1 MSDKPKGGRG
11 KVAPYKTT
19 TIRIPIP
26 IQSDIERIVDNYRS
40 SVNQPILA
48 AIAEI
53 EHSPKNILS
62 TVESARDGQCPF
74 CECDLHQDPR
84 HEHHSKSCP
93 INMTDLSSIPLNDA
107 IVKAHEILADKKMN
121 KKVTIKKLLE
131 IIYGQKVS
139 LDNL

>member
-26 IQSDIERIVDNYRS
+26 IQPDIERIVDNYRN

-53 EHSPKNILS
+53 EQSP
-62 TVESARDGQCPF
+62 
-74 CECDLHQDPR
+74 
-84 HEHHSKSCP
+84 
-93 INMTDLSSIPLNDA
+93 IPLNDA
-107 IVKAHEILADKKMN
+107 IVKAHEILADKKAN
-121 KKVTIKKLLE
+121 KKVTVKKLLE
-131 IIYGQKVS
+131 TIYGQKVS